1 MSDRIASYPSVG
13 ENSLAYEFIK
23 RLTDIVFGGILLLLF
38 SPLLLAVGI
47 LIRMTSNGPAFFR
60 QARVGR
66 SNRIFYIYKF
76 RTMHENA
83 DQNGPQITSSDD
95 SRVTAV
101 GRILRDTKLD
111 ELPQLINVV
120 KGEMSLVGPRPQVPR
135 FVNQFPDE
143 YRDVILAVRPGI
155 TGPTQLRFRNEE
167 SLLRGQPD
175 RESYYVR
182 ELLPI
187 KCEMD
192 AHYVSRRSIALDL
205 HVLCHT
211 FYLFMRGMIRKS
223 LRLKPQAVCETYSRE
238 RFLEEREEKADV
250 VV

>member
-23 RLTDIVFGGILLLLF
+23 RLTDIVFGGMLLLLF
-38 SPLLLAVGI
+38 SPLLLAIGV
-47 LIRMTSNGPAFFR
+47 LIRLTSNGPALFR

-66 SNRIFYIYKF
+66 SSRIFYIYKF

-83 DQNGPQITSSDD
+83 DQSGPQITSADD

-167 SLLRGQPD
+167 SLLRGRPD
-175 RESYYVR
+175 RESYYVQ

-192 AHYVSRRSIALDL
+192 AHYVSRRSIGTDL
-205 HVLCHT
+205 KVLCHT
-211 FYLFMRGMIRKS
+211 FYLFLRGIIRKT
-223 LRLKPQAVCETYSRE
+223 LRIQPQSVSEAYSRE

-250 VV
+250 VA

>member
-13 ENSLAYEFIK
+13 AYSIGYEFIK
-23 RLTDIVFGGILLLLF
+23 RFTDIVLGSLLLLLF
-38 SPLLLAVGI
+38 SPLLLTIGL
-47 LIRMTSNGPAFFR
+47 LIRLTSHGPALFR

-66 SNRIFYIYKF
+66 ANRIFYIYKF

-95 SRVTAV
+95 SRVTTI

-135 FVNQFPDE
+135 FVNQFPNE
-143 YRDVILAVRPGI
+143 YRDLILTVRPGI
-155 TGPTQLRFRNEE
+155 TGPTQLRFCNEE
-167 SLLRGQPD
+167 SLLRGRSD

-192 AHYVSRRSIALDL
+192 AHYVIRRSIGTDIQ
-205 HVLCHT
+205 VLWHT
-211 FYLFMRGMIRKS
+211 FYLFMRGMIRKI
-223 LRLKPQAVCETYSRE
+223 LRLKPKPAGESYVRE
-238 RFLEEREEKADV
+238 RLFEEREEKADV
-250 VV
+250 VA

>member
-1 MSDRIASYPSVG
+1 MG

-38 SPLLLAVGI
+38 SPLLLVVGL
-47 LIRMTSNGPAFFR
+47 LIRLTSNGPALFR

-76 RTMHENA
+76 RTMHINA
-83 DQNGPQITSSDD
+83 DQNGPQITSADD
-95 SRVTAV
+95 SRVTPI

-135 FVNQFPDE
+135 FVNQFPVE
-143 YRDVILAVRPGI
+143 YRDMILAVRPGI

-175 RESYYVR
+175 SESYYVR

-192 AHYVSRRSIALDL
+192 VYYVSRRSLGMDL

-211 FYLFMRGMIRKS
+211 FYLFMRGIIRKS
-223 LRLKPQAVCETYSRE
+223 LRLKPMAVSETHARE

-250 VV
+250 VVS

>member
-1 MSDRIASYPSVG
+1 MSDRITSYPSTAGYNVV
-13 ENSLAYEFIK
+13 YEFAK
-23 RLTDIVFGGILLLLF
+23 RFTDVVLGSILLLLF
-38 SPLLLAVGI
+38 SPLLLAVGL
-47 LIRMTSNGPAFFR
+47 LIRLTSNGPALFR

-66 SNRIFYIYKF
+66 LNRIFYIYKF

-83 DQNGPQITSSDD
+83 DQGGPQITSADD
-95 SRVTAV
+95 SRVTTV

-135 FVNQFPDE
+135 FVNRFPDE

-167 SLLRGQPD
+167 SLLRGQAD
-175 RESYYVR
+175 REDYYIR
-182 ELLPI
+182 TLLPI

-192 AHYVSRRSIALDL
+192 ANYVNRRSIGMDL
-205 HVLCHT
+205 IVLCHT
-211 FYLFMRGMIRKS
+211 FYLFTRGMLRKS
-223 LRLKPQAVCETYSRE
+223 LRMKPQAVCESYPRE
-238 RFLEEREEKADV
+238 RILDEREEKADV
-250 VV
+250 VA